1 MRTYIFMT
9 LLALTATSFGGA
21 SAFAQNNDLTQR
33 MQRMERDITTLSR
46 AVYKGDLSEKP
57 RIATSTDQQL
67 ESSYSISIENRL
79 GAIENQMQQL
89 TGKIEELNFRLNK
102 INSGTAMQNG
112 SAALSPQQVPPGLA
126 YNQPVKTSPLTI
138 SSAPLDASNNMTGN
152 TVSNV
157 TGNAASTPPP
167 SIHSEQPNLNSAL
180 SFGTSDTK
188 DYERAFSALKDGN
201 YPAAQDGFK
210 AFLETYKDSALTPN
224 ALYWLGETY
233 YVQKQYGESARV
245 FAQGYQSHPDSNK
258 TNDNLLK
265 LGLSLAGMGKKDD
278 ACIALLQLVKK
289 NTSETPV
296 LSRAKQEAKKLG
308 CAS

>member
-1 MRTYIFMT
+1 MRKYIFMT
-9 LLALTATSFGGA
+9 LIALTATSIGST
-21 SAFAQNNDLTQR
+21 SALAQNNDLTLR

-46 AVYKGDLSEKP
+46 AVYKGDFSEKP
-57 RIATSTDQQL
+57 SIVATPNAISADQKL

-102 INSGTAMQNG
+102 MQSGTATQNG
-112 SAALSPQQVPPGLA
+112 AAPLSAQQVPPGLA
-126 YNQPVKTSPLTI
+126 YNQSANTSPLTI
-138 SSAPLDASNNMTGN
+138 SSAPLDATSNTMIGN
-152 TVSNV
+152 T
-157 TGNAASTPPP
+157 ASTPPL
-167 SIHSEQPNLNSAL
+167 SSHSEQPNLNSAL

-188 DYERAFSALKDGN
+188 DYERAFAALKDGN

-233 YVQKQYGESARV
+233 YVQKQYSESARV
-245 FAQGYQSHPDSNK
+245 FAQGYQSHSDSNK

>member
-1 MRTYIFMT
+1 MAF
-9 LLALTATSFGGA
+9 TATSIGGS
-21 SAFAQNNDLTQR
+21 SAYAQNNDLAQR
-33 MQRMERDITTLSR
+33 MQRIERDITTLSR

-57 RIATSTDQQL
+57 SIATTQSTMNTDQQL

-89 TGKIEELNFRLNK
+89 TGQIEELNFRFNK
-102 INSGTAMQNG
+102 LQSNAAQNNP
-112 SAALSPQQVPPGLA
+112 AALSPQQVPPGLA
-126 YNQPVKTSPLTI
+126 YNQQTQNGPLTI
-138 SSAPLDASNNMTGN
+138 SAAPLDATGN
-152 TVSNV
+152 DSN
-157 TGNAASTPPP
+157 THTQ
-167 SIHSEQPNLNSAL
+167 QPDLNSTL
-180 SFGTSDTK
+180 SFGKSDTK
-188 DYERAFSALKDGN
+188 DYERAFAALKDGD

-233 YVQKQYGESARV
+233 YVQKQYSESARI

-265 LGLSLAGMGKKDD
+265 LGLSLAGMGKKED

-289 NTSETPV
+289 NTPETPV

>member
-9 LLALTATSFGGA
+9 LLAFTATGIGSA
-21 SAFAQNNDLTQR
+21 SSFAQNNDLTQR

-57 RIATSTDQQL
+57 RIATSTDQKL

-102 INSGTAMQNG
+102 MNSGTAMQNG
-112 SAALSPQQVPPGLA
+112 SASLSPQQVPPGLA

-138 SSAPLDASNNMTGN
+138 SSAPLDATNNTVGN
-152 TVSNV
+152 TVN
-157 TGNAASTPPP
+157 NATSTPPP
-167 SIHSEQPNLNSAL
+167 NTHSEQPNLNSAL

-188 DYERAFSALKDGN
+188 DYERAFAALKDGN

-308 CAS
+308 CTS